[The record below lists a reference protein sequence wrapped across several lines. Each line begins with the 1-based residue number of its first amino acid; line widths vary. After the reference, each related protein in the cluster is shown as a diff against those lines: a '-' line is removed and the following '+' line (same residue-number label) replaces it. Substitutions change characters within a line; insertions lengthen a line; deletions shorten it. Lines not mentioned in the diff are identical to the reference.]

1 MEPIVSRLDVTT
13 IFCDVDDF
21 CQRFEQVWSQHPQL
35 PMLIGCS
42 NILWDGAEARLDGSL
57 ATKLH
62 LIINE
67 RGELLAFKLTPANT
81 DDRKP
86 VPEMTPGKFCQLFG
100 DRGNRIAKAV

>member
-1 MEPIVSRLDVTT
+1 
-13 IFCDVDDF
+13 
-21 CQRFEQVWSQHPQL
+21 
-35 PMLIGCS
+35 MLIGCS

-86 VPEMTPGKFCQLFG
+86 VPEMTQGKFCQLFG